1 MRFST
6 RFSRREMNSTGGKQ
20 FRINKNEGI
29 HSLSPARARASRYRE
44 SAYPLS
50 GSLGTFLKCL
60 RCQSSRRKLGGG
72 DARFG
77 DVHSPEKIFANSF
90 RLDFPP
96 SSRIRF
102 VGERVGRLTSPEC
115 LFVEQYFRSVSSR
128 PSSPPLHLRREDI
141 YVDVLEYGRSNFAF
155 TRICRPTTSVY

>member
-6 RFSRREMNSTGGKQ
+6 RFSRREMNSTEEEERGGGTERKQ

-50 GSLGTFLKCL
+50 GSPGTFLKCL
-60 RCQSSRRKLGGG
+60 RCQSSRRKLGEG

-77 DVHSPEKIFANSF
+77 DVHSPEKIFPEFVSAGFSTFKSDTF
-90 RLDFPP
+90 RE
-96 SSRIRF
+96 
-102 VGERVGRLTSPEC
+102 GERMGRLTSPEC

-128 PSSPPLHLRREDI
+128 SSSPP
-141 YVDVLEYGRSNFAF
+141 S
-155 TRICRPTTSVY
+155 